1 MCGSSGS
8 PPFSPVDKNHAE
20 CAREESSFYEIP
32 QIYQALENSQN
43 LSWISVDSG
52 YYSYGSENDI
62 AYFVKNFL
70 LSFLIPLGIQVNMC
84 TELGIMGIR
93 SDILIL
99 TKNSLLIGVVEVKK
113 PGKNI
118 LIDKNVMGDLFDQ
131 MKLLQL
137 FYGMGPV
144 LGILA
149 TGGSL
154 KMMEYSLLNPLEKLE
169 KLQLSL
175 T

>member
-1 MCGSSGS
+1 
-8 PPFSPVDKNHAE
+8 
-20 CAREESSFYEIP
+20 
-32 QIYQALENSQN
+32 
-43 LSWISVDSG
+43 
-52 YYSYGSENDI
+52 
-62 AYFVKNFL
+62 
-70 LSFLIPLGIQVNMC
+70 
-84 TELGIMGIR
+84 MGIFGIR
-93 SDILIL
+93 PDILIL

-118 LIDKNVMGDLFDQ
+118 LINKNVMGELFDQ